1 MKTPTEFGA
10 KYDVSVDEKGHARL
24 EKTSFDSYNES
35 GVFVD
40 AIERYKARIGHYP
53 KRALADQIYRTSKN
67 KHSFG
72 AGLIMT
78 KLEET
83 SLTSIALSVLAAN
96 IFGAETDYFFVLYLD
111 DQPDEYGRQY
121 FIEFEDAA

>member
-40 AIERYKARIGHYP
+40 AIERYKARTGHYP

-83 SLTSIALSVLAAN
+83 SLTSIALSVLAAIYSAQRQI
-96 IFGAETDYFFVLYLD
+96 IFLYLD

-121 FIEFEDAA
+121 FIEFEDEA